1 MDHIARRLVL
11 LGVVTIGLLALTRGG
26 AKMHHKTADAPQT
39 AGRVLHGARWYD
51 LYSRVISFGR
61 DKAIREK
68 LMELAAPAPGE
79 KVLDVGCGTGTLALA
94 LKSSV
99 GTGEVHG
106 IDASPEMIQV
116 AKEKAKAG
124 SDIDFQVALIEAIPF
139 PDASFDLVTS
149 SLMLHHLP
157 DDLKR
162 TGLDEIRR
170 VLKPGGRFMAMD
182 FAAHSHSP
190 LGHLLSIFGHSR
202 GESMVDKLMPMLKD
216 AGFSDI
222 EDIPTRHKN
231 FAFIRAR

>member
-1 MDHIARRLVL
+1 
-11 LGVVTIGLLALTRGG
+11 
-26 AKMHHKTADAPQT
+26 MHHKTADAPQT
-39 AGRVLHGARWYD
+39 AGRVLHRARWYD
-51 LYSRVISFGR
+51 LFGRVISFGR
-61 DKAIREK
+61 DKAIQEK
-68 LMELAAPAPGE
+68 LIELAAPAPGE
-79 KVLDVGCGTGTLALA
+79 KVLDVGCGTGTLAIA
-94 LKSSV
+94 IKEQV
-99 GTGEVHG
+99 GGDEVHG

-116 AKEKAKAG
+116 AKEKAAKAG

-182 FAAHSHSP
+182 FAGHSHSP
-190 LGHLLSIFGHSR
+190 LGHLLSIFGYSH

-216 AGFSDI
+216 AGFSEV
-222 EDIPTRHKN
+222 EDISTHHKN
-231 FAFIRAR
+231 FAFIRARC